1 MQRGRITGELSGEGA
16 TEEQVL
22 ALAMAEHL
30 TASTSG
36 GVPADLAAEGQAR

>member
-1 MQRGRITGELSGEGA
+1 MQSGRITGELAGADA

-30 TASTSG
+30 TTTNRAG
-36 GVPADLAAEGQAR
+36 R